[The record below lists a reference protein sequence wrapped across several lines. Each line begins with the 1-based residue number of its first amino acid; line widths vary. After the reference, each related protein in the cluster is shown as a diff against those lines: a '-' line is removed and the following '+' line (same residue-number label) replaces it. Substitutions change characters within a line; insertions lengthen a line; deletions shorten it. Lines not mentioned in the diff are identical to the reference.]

1 MSIAPRVSTGIN
13 FAEFRHFAI
22 SSAGGMQMTLNYHFT
37 TPDRPLAG
45 FVERFW
51 HLSDAPSHSKER
63 IMPSGTMELVINLH
77 EDEVRIYDGKC
88 PERCKRFSG
97 SVVAGPYGGPLVIDT
112 REHAAIIGIHFK
124 PGGAFPFLGVAANE
138 LANSH
143 VDLAAL
149 WGPSAVELRERLHE
163 AAIPLERLH
172 ILERAL
178 MDHLFRPLE
187 RHPAVSFALHAWERN
202 ESDLSVGEV
211 AREAGVSHRRF
222 IQLFE
227 RETGMSPK
235 LFFRVR
241 RFQRALASAQRRAG
255 PDWARLALEA
265 GYCDQSHFIRDFQIF
280 SDLSPGEYG
289 RQRSEDVMQN
299 HVPIAG

>member
-1 MSIAPRVSTGIN
+1 
-13 FAEFRHFAI
+13 
-22 SSAGGMQMTLNYHFT
+22 MQMAFNYHSI
-37 TPDRPLAG
+37 TPDRLLTA
-45 FVERFW
+45 FVDRFW
-51 HLSDAPSHSKER
+51 HLSDAPAHSRER
-63 IMPSGTMELVINLH
+63 ILPSGTMELVINLH

-112 REHAAIIGIHFK
+112 REHAAIIGIHFR
-124 PGGAFPFLGVAANE
+124 PGGAFPFLGVPASD

-149 WGPSAVELRERLHE
+149 WGPSAVELRERLC
-163 AAIPLERLH
+163 AAATPPERLH

-178 MDHLFRPLE
+178 MARLFRPLE
-187 RHPAVSFALHAWERN
+187 RHPAVSFALHVWERS
-202 ESDLSVGEV
+202 ESSLSVGDV

-255 PDWARLALEA
+255 PDWARLALES

-280 SDLSPGEYG
+280 SGLSPAEYG
-289 RQRSEDVMQN
+289 RQRSENVMQN